1 MGRTAGVP
9 NKPKIVCED
18 CQTRHL
24 AGAPCGIPPA
34 DTRLSLPDSYRLN
47 VLEQRIHGLH
57 EVFLDLHYNPDFAA
71 LFGTAAKKAIERL
84 EVAYQREYD
93 ECAANLKNE
102 GAA

>member
-24 AGAPCGIPPA
+24 AGEKCGIPPA
-34 DTRLSLPDSYRLN
+34 DTRLALPERYRLN
-47 VLEQRIHGLH
+47 TLEHRINGLH
-57 EVFLDLHYNPDFAA
+57 EVLLDLHYNPNFAA
-71 LFGTAAKKAIERL
+71 LIGSATKKVVERL